1 MTTDMLPETQS
12 LSEMQS
18 SQARSNPQDSPGAR
32 WWKRGLVTI
41 AAVAVVAIAAMFI
54 RGAMSPRESGPKLTH
69 TITRGDLLVTVIE
82 QGTLESSSNLEIR
95 CKVEGWSTVNWV
107 VESGAI
113 VEPCD
118 VLVRLDSSAKEETIS
133 QKKIDYQRSLAGLAG
148 AETAVASAKIA
159 IPEYEQG
166 RYKSQLESL
175 EKDEAIAKSNLT
187 TSQNMLAH
195 TEMMF
200 KRGYV
205 SELEVEGNAF
215 TVKRA
220 QLELAVTQ
228 TAIDVLKRFT
238 KEKELESLKG
248 TLKAAKASLDA
259 QKAQVELQKQRLD
272 HAEEQFEHCII
283 VAEQG
288 GMVIHPSAA
297 EWKNAPEVEEGANV
311 HTNQVLLMMP
321 DLSKMQVKLGIHES
335 IIDRIKPGLPA
346 KVTLQ
351 DLTIM
356 GEVSSVAEVT
366 KPAGWW
372 TGNVVKFETIVS
384 LDSETELK
392 PGMSAEVEVTLAR
405 YEDVLM
411 IPVAAVVET
420 EQEYF
425 CWVKTAEGPQR
436 RLLQLG
442 DSNNQFI
449 VVKAGL
455 KEGDVVVLNPI
466 AFIEEAQ
473 TDALKPLDETKPD
486 RRGSKKSAGEERPQD
501 PRYDKPASYLKPPAP
516 GATKPASD
524 TKKQESKPQEAKP
537 KQADSKPTTK

>member
-1 MTTDMLPETQS
+1 MPTNMLPKRQG
-12 LSEMQS
+12 
-18 SQARSNPQDSPGAR
+18 SQARSHPQDSPGTR
-32 WWKRGLVTI
+32 RWKRGLLTI
-41 AAVAVVAIAAMFI
+41 AAVAVVAIAAAFI
-54 RGAMSPRESGPKLTH
+54 YGAMSPQESGPKLTH
-69 TITRGDLLVTVIE
+69 TITRGDLVVTVIE

-95 CKVEGWSTVNWV
+95 CKVEGWSTVNFI

-113 VEPCD
+113 VKPGD

-133 QKKIDYQRSLAGLAG
+133 QRRINHQRALAELAR
-148 AETAVASAKIA
+148 AEAAVAAAKIA

-175 EKDEAIAKSNLT
+175 MKDEAIAKSNLT

-205 SELEVEGNAF
+205 SELEVEGNRF
-215 TVKRA
+215 TVTRA
-220 QLELAVTQ
+220 ELELAVTQ

-238 KEKELESLKG
+238 KEKELESLRG
-248 TLKAAKASLDA
+248 TLRAAEANLDA
-259 QKAQVELQKQRLD
+259 QKAQVELQKKRLD
-272 HAEEQFEHCII
+272 HAIEQFEHCVI

-297 EWKNAPEVEEGANV
+297 QWKDAPEVEEGANV

-351 DLTIM
+351 DSTIM

-366 KPAGWW
+366 RPAGWW
-372 TGNVVKFETIVS
+372 TGNVVKFDAIVA

-405 YEDVLM
+405 YEDVLT

-420 EQEYF
+420 EKEYF
-425 CWVKTAEGPQR
+425 C
-436 RLLQLG
+436 
-442 DSNNQFI
+442 
-449 VVKAGL
+449 
-455 KEGDVVVLNPI
+455 
-466 AFIEEAQ
+466 
-473 TDALKPLDETKPD
+473 
-486 RRGSKKSAGEERPQD
+486 
-501 PRYDKPASYLKPPAP
+501 
-516 GATKPASD
+516 
-524 TKKQESKPQEAKP
+524 
-537 KQADSKPTTK
+537 